1 MPVGD
6 LIKLV
11 ETLRAPYGLERS
23 VKIAPGALFDD
34 RCLVSVHRSALGQAP
49 ADRLAA
55 MARALGI
62 PARFADSLPEAL
74 EGADVVHFGHE
85 GGPGLEVRK
94 IYFEYASRARR
105 AMAAA
110 SEGPVLVHLAYKWAP
125 ERPDGAAVTRYS
137 WTPCRTRAEAE
148 GKLRALMPAREA
160 PRALRC
166 ALSLLSRLAGLAE
179 SGQLL
184 MMEVEEPG
192 NPRRSCDLNVYDAE
206 LRLSHIADLID
217 AAVTDFAVPR
227 SRGLAAFGSARD
239 SALGHLSAGVGRGG
253 EEFVTIYYGIEAH

>member
-74 EGADVVHFGHE
+74 RAPTSCTSATKAGRASKSKNRFRICV
-85 GGPGLEVRK
+85 PR
-94 IYFEYASRARR
+94 ASRHGGGERGSR
-105 AMAAA
+105 ACA
-110 SEGPVLVHLAYKWAP
+110 SRLQVGA

-227 SRGLAAFGSARD
+227 SRARRVRLGAGF
-239 SALGHLSAGVGRGG
+239 ALGHLSARVGRGG